1 MSEVAR
7 PPRATA
13 ARLSLYLRCLEG
25 WLREDEHMAS
35 SRDLANALSLGDA
48 QVRKDLAYLGNLG
61 RRGVGYETA
70 SLIAAIRSA
79 LGIDREWPVVVVGAG
94 NLARALLRYRGF
106 KDRGFRIVGL
116 FDSDS
121 RLIGQKVDGLEVFPV
136 TALRRRVTETKAEFG
151 VIAVPSESAQEVANA
166 LVKAGIRGILNFAP
180 ALLRLPKGLAIV
192 NVDLT
197 IQLEQLAF
205 QVLGGAD

>member
-1 MSEVAR
+1 
-7 PPRATA
+7 
-13 ARLSLYLRCLEG
+13 
-25 WLREDEHMAS
+25 
-35 SRDLANALSLGDA
+35 
-48 QVRKDLAYLGNLG
+48 
-61 RRGVGYETA
+61 
-70 SLIAAIRSA
+70 
-79 LGIDREWPVVVVGAG
+79 VVGAG